1 MLHACLSSP
10 SRGEHQIAVQCRVS
24 ESGWGEGGRRRGA
37 RLTPRQIPELAPLL
51 LGSGKSPEQ
60 GRSLGAQRT
69 RRGCRA
75 PERSDGGARAKA
87 CGDRGAEARAT
98 AAGKLTRLPARPAWG
113 GGAGGAG
120 EAGAGAVSPGAAQAL
135 LAPC

>member
-1 MLHACLSSP
+1 MSASDT
-10 SRGEHQIAVQCRVS
+10 E
-24 ESGWGEGGRRRGA
+24 
-37 RLTPRQIPELAPLL
+37 TKIPELARLL
-51 LGSGKSPEQ
+51 LGSGKSSEQ
-60 GRSLGAQRT
+60 GRSLGAQWT

-87 CGDRGAEARAT
+87 CGDCGAEARAT
-98 AAGKLTRLPARPAWG
+98 AAGKLTPLPARPAWG

-120 EAGAGAVSPGAAQAL
+120 EAGAGAVSPRAAQAL